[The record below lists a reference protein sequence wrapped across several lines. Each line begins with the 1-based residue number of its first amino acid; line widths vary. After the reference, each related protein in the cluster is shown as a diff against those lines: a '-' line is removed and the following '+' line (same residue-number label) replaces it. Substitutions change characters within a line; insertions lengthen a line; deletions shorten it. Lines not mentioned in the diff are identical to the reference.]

1 MGAKP
6 NTLDQ
11 LIEEVEQI
19 RDELEVQMHLA
30 SADARDRWDELEKK
44 LSHLR
49 ARARTVGRAAGEAA
63 GNVGEALDL
72 LAHEL
77 KRGYEKIR
85 GLL

>member
-1 MGAKP
+1 MAAKQKA
-6 NTLDQ
+6 LDQ

-49 ARARTVGRAAGEAA
+49 SRARTVGRAAGEAA

-85 GLL
+85 SLL

>member
-1 MGAKP
+1 MVNKK
-6 NTLDQ
+6 TLEQ
-11 LIEEVEQI
+11 LVDEVEQI

-30 SADARDRWDELEKK
+30 SADARDKWDELEKK

-49 ARARTVGRAAGEAA
+49 SRARTVGRAAGEAA
-63 GNVGEALDL
+63 GNVGDALDL

-85 GLL
+85 GLV

>member
-1 MGAKP
+1 MAKHK
-6 NTLDQ
+6 TLDQ

-49 ARARTVGRAAGEAA
+49 SRARTVGRAAGEAA